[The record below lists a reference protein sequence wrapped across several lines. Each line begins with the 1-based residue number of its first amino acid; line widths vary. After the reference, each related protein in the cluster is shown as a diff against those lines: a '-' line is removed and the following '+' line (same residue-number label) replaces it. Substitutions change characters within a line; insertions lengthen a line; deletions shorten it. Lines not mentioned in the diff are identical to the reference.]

1 MKKQFSYLLL
11 LMLIFSAGKVA
22 NTCVAA
28 DLHDL
33 RVDSGAY
40 NKMELDNL
48 RNYTIDKSYVQSLD
62 YLDKDE
68 RIYDASVE
76 ENIAR
81 EGALYN
87 PHFLL
92 EKIVFEGNT
101 KIPDE
106 ELQKLGLEVL
116 GEDIFFDELLEVSS
130 NVTN

>member
-11 LMLIFSAGKVA
+11 LMLIFSAGKMA

-62 YLDKDE
+62 YIYKD
-68 RIYDASVE
+68 
-76 ENIAR
+76 
-81 EGALYN
+81 
-87 PHFLL
+87 
-92 EKIVFEGNT
+92 
-101 KIPDE
+101 
-106 ELQKLGLEVL
+106 
-116 GEDIFFDELLEVSS
+116 
-130 NVTN
+130 